1 MIWKKSET
9 DEASAQAQSPSQGPP
24 APLPRS
30 APQAVKEHALI
41 GPTIEIK
48 GNLGGDED
56 LLVEGQIE
64 GKIELRQHSVT
75 IGKSGRVRADIH
87 GRTIVVQGEVHG
99 NLYGEEQIVLRQTST
114 VRGNLLAP
122 RVTLE
127 DGSNF
132 KGSIDMTAGN
142 ATATLVSQASGV
154 NAKAPQNSQLEKAAD
169 KI

>member
-1 MIWKKSET
+1 MIWKKSEA
-9 DEASAQAQSPSQGPP
+9 DEASAQAQSQSQSPP
-24 APLPRS
+24 APSPRGL
-30 APQAVKEHALI
+30 PQATKEHALI
-41 GPTIEIK
+41 GPTIDIK
-48 GNLGGDED
+48 GNLSGDED

-64 GKIELRQHSVT
+64 GKIELRQHGVT
-75 IGKSGRVRADIH
+75 IGKSGRVKADIH

-99 NLYGEEQIVLRQTST
+99 NLYGEEQIILRQTST

-142 ATATLVSQASGV
+142 APATLVSQVSGV
-154 NAKAPQNSQLEKAAD
+154 NAMATQTPQNEKAAD

>member
-1 MIWKKSET
+1 MIWKKSEA
-9 DEASAQAQSPSQGPP
+9 DEASAQSQSQSQVPPVPSPHS
-24 APLPRS
+24 L
-30 APQAVKEHALI
+30 PQATKEHALI
-41 GPTIEIK
+41 GPTIDIK

-75 IGKSGRVRADIH
+75 IGKSGRVKADIH
-87 GRTIVVQGEVHG
+87 ARTIVVQGEIYG
-99 NLYGEEQIVLRQTST
+99 NLYGEEQIILRQTST

-142 ATATLVSQASGV
+142 APATLVSQVSGL
-154 NAKAPQNSQLEKAAD
+154 NATAPQTPQHEKAAD

>member
-1 MIWKKSET
+1 MIWKKSEA
-9 DEASAQAQSPSQGPP
+9 DDASAQAQSQSQGPP
-24 APLPRS
+24 APSPRS
-30 APQAVKEHALI
+30 PVQATKEHALI
-41 GPTIEIK
+41 GSTIDIK
-48 GNLGGDED
+48 GNLSGDED

-75 IGKSGRVRADIH
+75 IGKSGRVKADIH

-99 NLYGEEQIVLRQTST
+99 NLYGEEQIILRQTST

-132 KGSIDMTAGN
+132 KGSIDMTADN
-142 ATATLVSQASGV
+142 APATLVSQVSGS
-154 NAKAPQNSQLEKAAD
+154 NATAPQTSQHEKATD